1 MTFHEQITNDALALY
16 DKGNLLRE
24 KLEFIQRE
32 LLATDTKYDSL
43 LTRYQEQEDQLA
55 IATKL
60 LRFWVNDFYDSF
72 NRSIK
77 YEERHKAI
85 TEAEQFIKEI
95 EE

>member
-16 DKGNLLRE
+16 DKDNLSRK

-43 LTRYQEQEDQLA
+43 LTRYQEQEVQLA

-60 LRFWVNDFYDSF
+60 LRFWINDFYDSF

-77 YEERHKAI
+77 YEERHMTIA
-85 TEAEQFIKEI
+85 EAEQFIKEI